1 MGCWHGYVSG
11 SRCRFAYGP
20 ADATGTHCQAMWMY
34 LNRGGVD
41 AALLPIVIDRFSR
54 QLESVRGR
62 ILRSQ
67 TRRLAGVCVAGR

>member
-1 MGCWHGYVSG
+1 
-11 SRCRFAYGP
+11 
-20 ADATGTHCQAMWMY
+20 MWMY

-54 QLESVRGR
+54 RLARQLARQLESVRGR

-67 TRRLAGVCVAGR
+67 TRRLTGVCVDGR

>member
-1 MGCWHGYVSG
+1 
-11 SRCRFAYGP
+11 
-20 ADATGTHCQAMWMY
+20 MY

-54 QLESVRGR
+54 QLARQLEGVRGR